1 MTLGALAIAR
11 LRDTG
16 ANVTVETASG
26 FIARTKAAKFALP
39 VSGPKFGYCRV
50 YDRSYNVGGLDP
62 SYPDAF
68 LDAGISLPLSGPSFP
83 QPVALARTSGPVGP
97 FYAYSA
103 SRPFETGLYTL
114 TGNGGSQVGPFSVST
129 NFPANF
135 NVTNWDSITAVDR
148 TRPLTLNWTGTG
160 FSRVTILFATNARTG
175 SRQRLVNLNCEN
187 IPATMGSYTIPPEA
201 LAYLLSGNVLLTV
214 HAINQATFTAPLTA
228 GGQIDL
234 GLFNADLGIEKT
246 IPVSSALTR

>member
-1 MTLGALAIAR
+1 MGAGELGNLVTIPIAALSACTDEGVPQQILEKIDAGADMTLGALAIAR

-68 LDAGISLPLSGPSFP
+68 LDAGISLFSAVELP

-97 FYAYSA
+97 FYAYSV
-103 SRPFETGLYTL
+103 RPFETGL
-114 TGNGGSQVGPFSVST
+114 
-129 NFPANF
+129 
-135 NVTNWDSITAVDR
+135 
-148 TRPLTLNWTGTG
+148 TR
-160 FSRVTILFATNARTG
+160 
-175 SRQRLVNLNCEN
+175 
-187 IPATMGSYTIPPEA
+187 
-201 LAYLLSGNVLLTV
+201 
-214 HAINQATFTAPLTA
+214 
-228 GGQIDL
+228 
-234 GLFNADLGIEKT
+234 
-246 IPVSSALTR
+246 